1 VDMSTDSRTEFNKG
15 PVFALCVEMGEP
27 AVIADLERASLVFQ
41 TPGQKALA
49 WTWVYS
55 KRTERENAR
64 RIRER
69 RLLWIA
75 LCTSISTAAVG
86 IGGLLVGIHFGNRQ
100 IENARQQTENA
111 RQQTENAKR
120 LLSVQMA
127 REFRDGFDSKE
138 MQRRRVATAAA
149 LLRGANPPTDAVLD
163 FFESIGYYARQGLL
177 DRETVWNDFSY
188 TIMHYWPAV
197 KAHART
203 GRDGDREHWVNFEWL
218 NGELLQDAAR
228 RRHATV
234 TQMTPSTEDVKE
246 FLRDEANLLKPP
258 KPPKPPPP
266 KPRLTHG

>member
-1 VDMSTDSRTEFNKG
+1 MEFNKG
-15 PVFALCVEMGEP
+15 PVFALCEEMGEA

-41 TPGQKALA
+41 TAGQKALA

-55 KRTERENAR
+55 QRTERENGR
-64 RIRER
+64 HIREQ
-69 RLLWIA
+69 RLFWIA
-75 LCTSISTAAVG
+75 LCTSIITAVVG

-100 IENARQQTENA
+100 IESARQQTANA
-111 RQQTENAKR
+111 REQTENAKR
-120 LLSVQMA
+120 LLSVQLE

-163 FFESIGYYARQGLL
+163 FFESIGRYARQGFL

-188 TIMHYWPAV
+188 TIVHYWPAV
-197 KAHART
+197 KAYAAHART
-203 GRDGDREHWVNFEWL
+203 GRDGDREHWANFEWL
-218 NGELLQDAAR
+218 NGELLKEAAR
-228 RRHATV
+228 RRHLKDGELAMPDTNA
-234 TQMTPSTEDVKE
+234 MHE
-246 FLRDEANLLKPP
+246 FLLDEANLLKAP